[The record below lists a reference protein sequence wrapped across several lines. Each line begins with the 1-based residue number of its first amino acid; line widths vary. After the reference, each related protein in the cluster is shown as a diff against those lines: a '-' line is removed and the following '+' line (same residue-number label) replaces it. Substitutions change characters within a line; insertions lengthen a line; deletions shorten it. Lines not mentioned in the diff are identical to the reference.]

1 MDTLREALVGAD
13 VFIGVSAPHL
23 LTGDDIATM
32 ARDAIVFALANPT
45 PEVDPVAAGAHAA
58 VVATG
63 RSDYPNQI
71 NNVLAFPGVFRGL
84 LDAQAV
90 DIEDDMLIAAAMAIA
105 DAVPATEL
113 SAAYIVPSAF
123 DASVAPAAAEAV
135 RSVAER
141 ERATV

>member
-1 MDTLREALVGAD
+1 MKFEGRNRHMDTLREALVGAD

-58 VVATG
+58 VVAT
-63 RSDYPNQI
+63 
-71 NNVLAFPGVFRGL
+71 
-84 LDAQAV
+84 
-90 DIEDDMLIAAAMAIA
+90 
-105 DAVPATEL
+105 EL